1 MRTVDKPWGSEIIW
15 AETSNYVG
23 KILIINPG
31 QKLSRQYHNVKEE
44 TFMVLNGILTLEIG
58 SDDVD
63 SFELYPNETYHCLP
77 GTIHRM
83 INDSDHNSGPIRIV
97 EVSTN
102 HLDDVVRLADDYG
115 RQS

>member
-31 QKLSRQYHNVKEE
+31 QKLSRQYHNTKEE
-44 TFMVLNGILTLEIG
+44 TFMVLNGVLTLEIG
-58 SDDVD
+58 SGDDID
-63 SFELYPNETYHCLP
+63 SFELDPNETYHCLP

-83 INDSDHNSGPIRIV
+83 INDPDHNNGPIRVV

-102 HLDDVVRLADDYG
+102 HLDDVVRIEDDYG
-115 RQS
+115 R